1 MLDARERE
9 IKILTEKLERVA
21 THLERMNIGAYVE
34 LLQRP
39 KRLIFLNL
47 LAGISRGFGIALGA
61 TVVAA
66 TFLYLLGRLASLNI
80 PLIGDFIARI
90 ARIVQ
95 AQL

>member
-1 MLDARERE
+1 MVDERERE
-9 IKILTEKLERVA
+9 IKVLTEKLERVA

-39 KRLIFLNL
+39 KRLIFVNI
-47 LAGISRGFGIALGA
+47 LAGVSRGFGVALGA

-66 TFLYLLGRLASLNI
+66 IFLYILGRLANLNI